1 MSGNDFKPP
10 PEDPFAND
18 PDAHERERRRL
29 QREAK
34 RRERAG
40 RDSLAKRVSGALDG
54 AAAKGREAI
63 EQGKERVVTPP
74 EPPPEAP
81 EPPPLRRTAAPPAAK
96 PASGETGATAVPLA
110 EASRTVIHHE
120 TDEFGETAPVTVRRN
135 PAAPPP
141 PGTGEGPAVP
151 AGVGAAPPPRRT
163 VSSAAIWRRRL
174 MALGL
179 VVLLAIAG
187 YAVITK
193 LDADEPAPVAEG
205 PKKLKT
211 FSVTIPEGLSSKE
224 MAQVAK
230 EAGVE
235 GDYEKAVQ
243 AAAKKFNFEK
253 AGAPKGTDSLEGFL
267 FPATYELEKGATA
280 KDLVT
285 KQLTEGFDA
294 NFGQVDTSFAEKK
307 NLTTFDIVTI
317 ASMVEREVQVP
328 EERPIVAAVIYNR
341 LAEGMPLQIDA
352 TVRYALNN
360 FDEPL
365 TESDLQVDSPYNTY
379 VNPGLPIGPIGNPGL
394 DSLDAA
400 ANPTDDPYLY
410 YVVKPGTCGEHVF
423 TDDYD
428 EFLAASEEYDIAQA
442 EAGGSPT
449 EC

>member
-1 MSGNDFKPP
+1 MPP
-10 PEDPFAND
+10 
-18 PDAHERERRRL
+18 REPT
-29 QREAK
+29 
-34 RRERAG
+34 G
-40 RDSLAKRVSGALDG
+40 
-54 AAAKGREAI
+54 
-63 EQGKERVVTPP
+63 
-74 EPPPEAP
+74 AP
-81 EPPPLRRTAAPPAAK
+81 ESADAPADPSA
-96 PASGETGATAVPLA
+96 GAERPRA
-110 EASRTVIHHE
+110 VIHDE
-120 TDEFGETAPVTVRRN
+120 TDEFGAPPVVRRN

-141 PGTGEGPAVP
+141 PQTGEIP
-151 AGVGAAPPPRRT
+151 AGVAATPPPRRT
-163 VSSAAIWRRRL
+163 TSSGAIWRRRVL
-174 MALGL
+174 ALGL
-179 VVLLAIAG
+179 ILLVAVAG
-187 YAVITK
+187 YAGATRISR
-193 LDADEPAPVAEG
+193 DDPAPVPKG
-205 PKKLKT
+205 PRTLKT
-211 FSVTIPEGLSSKE
+211 FSVTIPEGLSGEE

-230 EAGVE
+230 KAGVE
-235 GDYEKAVQ
+235 GDYQQAVE
-243 AAAKKFNFEK
+243 AAAKKFDFEK

-352 TVRYALNN
+352 TVRYALDN

-379 VNPGLPIGPIGNPGL
+379 VNPGLPVGPIGNPGL